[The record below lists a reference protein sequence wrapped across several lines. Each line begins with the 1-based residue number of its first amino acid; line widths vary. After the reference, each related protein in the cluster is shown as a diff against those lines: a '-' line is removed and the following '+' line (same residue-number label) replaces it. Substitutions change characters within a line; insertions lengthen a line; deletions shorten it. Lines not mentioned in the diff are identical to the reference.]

1 MASHLEASRV
11 GELYIKSWD
20 TPVGEDVG
28 IDEVSASSC
37 EEFRRREAGR
47 GQSVRA
53 VGRAVDGVVSDFGTA
68 TDKERRK
75 GTGERGL

>member
-28 IDEVSASSC
+28 IDEVSASTC

-47 GQSVRA
+47 GQPVRPT
-53 VGRAVDGVVSDFGTA
+53 GRAVDGVVQP
-68 TDKERRK
+68 
-75 GTGERGL
+75 